1 MSVRSAGD
9 QASSIAAIA
18 EENSAA
24 TEELSASAE
33 QMTAQV
39 EEVTVS
45 THDLGTLA
53 EGLRAQVAAFKLQGA
68 DAAPVV
74 DLADRRTRRA
84 A

>member
-1 MSVRSAGD
+1 MVSSPTQQMQLSVLSAGE

-18 EENSAA
+18 E
-24 TEELSASAE
+24 

-39 EEVTVS
+39 DEVTAS

-53 EGLRAQVAAFKLQGA
+53 EGLRAQVAAFKLQGG
-68 DAAPVV
+68 DAAPIV